1 MRRIFGLLASAL
13 LALTGSQ
20 LIGVS
25 AAQAATYT
33 FSIDCNRMYYSL
45 DASTPNTDVNVT
57 LAPGDT
63 VTFNQVQASGTN
75 GFCTHL
81 YTIQNLSDF
90 FSTYPSVPMSDP
102 ITYVVKPGAAAV
114 TNARIAMYTILI
126 GGGASYG
133 RQFYFTIAASS
144 KTVTFNA
151 NGGTGTMANQTGS
164 SAANLTAN
172 SFVRSGY
179 TFAGWNTLANGT
191 GTNYSN
197 QASYA
202 FASDVTLYAKW
213 TANPK
218 VVTFDA
224 NGGTGSMAT
233 QSSSSAANLTPN
245 SFVRTGFTF
254 GGWNTAAN
262 GSGTSYAN
270 SASFAFAADATLYV
284 QWTANAKTVT
294 FNANGGTGS
303 MASQSSASAANL
315 TPNSLVRTGF
325 TFAGWNTAA
334 NGSGV
339 TYANLASYPFIADV
353 TLYAQ
358 WTANPKVV
366 TFDANGGT
374 GSMATQSGS
383 TAANLTPNTLVQS
396 GFTFAGWNTAANG
409 TGTAYADQASYAFAA
424 DVTLYAQWTA
434 VQGGMQQQ
442 QVTPPANDNPQIEGI
457 KFGSGAGSKTISI
470 QGSKLPGSLTAT
482 IGGKPA
488 KVVVSS
494 SGEITIELPEGLSG
508 FQTLIIKSSD
518 MSYQFEGRIR
528 VSSAQNTHGSSVDS
542 EVSIGGF
549 AAGSY
554 KLSKTARREL
564 DALIAANASAT
575 RVSCVGY
582 TSGPTK
588 LPSDAGLAT
597 ARAKAVCDYIRS
609 VSKAVVSASVSG
621 KSDLRTS
628 ASARRVEISFLP

>member
-25 AAQAATYT
+25 AAQAATYNYDM
-33 FSIDCNRMYYSL
+33 DCNYAYF
-45 DASTPNTDVNVT
+45 ANINTNIYVT
-57 LAPGDT
+57 LQPGDT
-63 VTFNQVQASGTN
+63 VTFTNITTSGN
-75 GFCTHL
+75 GFCDAR
-81 YTIQNLSDF
+81 YTVLNLSDY
-90 FSTYPSVPMSDP
+90 FSTFPSAPFGTTQ
-102 ITYVVKPGAAAV
+102 TYVVKSGAAAV
-114 TNARIAMYTILI
+114 TNGRIALYTMNI
-126 GGGASYG
+126 GGGATNG
-133 RQFYFTIAASS
+133 RQFYFTISAAP
-144 KTVTFNA
+144 TFTATFNA
-151 NGGTGTMANQTGS
+151 NGGTGSMTAQTGS
-164 SAANLTAN
+164 TAANLTSNAFN
-172 SFVRSGY
+172 RTGY
-179 TFAGWNTLANGT
+179 TFSGWNTAANGS
-191 GTNYSN
+191 GTSYANG
-197 QASYA
+197 ASYA
-202 FASDVTLYAKW
+202 FNANVTLYAQW
-213 TANPK
+213 TAIPK

-270 SASFAFAADATLYV
+270 SASFAFAADATLYA

-383 TAANLTPNTLVQS
+383 TAANLTANTLVQS

-457 KFGSGAGSKTISI
+457 KFGSGTGSKTISI
-470 QGSKLPGSLTAT
+470 RGSKLPGSLTAT

-508 FQTLIIKSSD
+508 FQTLIIKSAD

-554 KLSKTARREL
+554 KLSKAARREL

-582 TSGPTK
+582 TAGPTK